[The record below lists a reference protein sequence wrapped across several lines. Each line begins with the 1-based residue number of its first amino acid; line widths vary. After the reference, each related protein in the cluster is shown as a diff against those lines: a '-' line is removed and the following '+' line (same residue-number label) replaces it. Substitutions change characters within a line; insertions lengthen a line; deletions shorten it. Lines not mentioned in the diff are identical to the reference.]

1 MAYTELINKLCQCG
15 DRESE
20 HVDGCEKCWIP
31 ECGCKEFTEPETEEE
46 KKADR
51 EFSAE
56 QEAQIERMIKEDEKE
71 NREG

>member
-1 MAYTELINKLCQCG
+1 MDELNPVCQCG

-20 HVDGCEKCWIP
+20 HIDGCERCIIP
-31 ECGCKEFTEPETEEE
+31 ECGCKEFTEPATEEE
-46 KKADR
+46 IKADR

-56 QEAQIERMIKEDEKE
+56 QEAQIERMIKEDEQE